1 MPNGRIYELSMS
13 IYQLKGVPLHP
24 HLTMNDMAT
33 TVAMR
38 KPHSK
43 MNYALQHPENEGGMN
58 ERVKRLHQQSID
70 TPTTLTIER
79 ALIETAFYKEN
90 YGKMPNC
97 ILRARN
103 FYEICKK
110 KTIYI
115 GEDELIVGERGPVP
129 KAVPT
134 FPELTCH
141 TVEDLHTLNDREL
154 QPYFISQEDID
165 TYEREVIPYWQG
177 CTQRER
183 IFSHVSKE
191 WEEAYHAGVFTEF
204 MEQRA
209 GGHTAMDGK
218 MYQRGLLDCKALIAK
233 TLSELDFINDPEAT
247 DKQQELQA
255 MDISC
260 DAAILFAERHAELA
274 EKMAVTES
282 DPQRKAELLKIA
294 EVCRWVPAHAPRDM
308 QEAIQMYWFVHLGTV
323 TELNGWDCMNPG
335 HIDQHL
341 YPFYQKGL
349 AEGTMTREKA
359 KELLSCFWIKFN
371 NQPAPPKVGITA
383 LESGTYNDFTNINI
397 GGIDKYGHNAVNELS
412 YIILEIQEE
421 LHELQP
427 GLSIHVS
434 EVTPDEFVMAGAK
447 VIRQGHGY
455 PSVFNPD
462 VYTKELMRQGKTQE
476 DANEGGC
483 SGCIEV
489 GAFGKE
495 AYILT
500 GYLNTPK
507 ILEITLNNGIDPMTG
522 KKLGLETGDPRTF
535 TSYEELYEAYH
546 KQMIYFVNL
555 KLAVNNYIERM
566 FSLYAPATFLSLF
579 IDDCITRGRVYY
591 SGGARYNT
599 TYIQCTGLGTITDCL
614 STLKK
619 HVFEDKK
626 FTMDELLEAVANNWG
641 RGDNC
646 QLSTVNCQLEKTRQ
660 FILNRTPFFGND
672 DDYADSIAVKVYNDL
687 VAAIEGHP
695 NTRGGKTQLNMLSTT
710 CHNYFGSVCG
720 ASVNGRMAHFAISD
734 GTSPAHG
741 ADTNGPTAVIKS
753 LGKLD
758 QTQSGGT
765 LLNVRFVP
773 SLLKRDED
781 LMKLVSLIRTYFR
794 MGGHHIQFNIVD
806 TQTLLDAQQQP
817 DDYKDL
823 LVRVAGY
830 SDYFND
836 MTEQL
841 QNEIIARTEND
852 CL

>member
-1 MPNGRIYELSMS
+1 
-13 IYQLKGVPLHP
+13 
-24 HLTMNDMAT
+24 MAT

-38 KPHSK
+38 APHSK

-58 ERVKRLHQQSID
+58 DRVKRLHQQSID

-115 GEDELIVGERGPVP
+115 GKDELIVGERGPVP

-165 TYEREVIPYWQG
+165 TYEREVIPYWEG
-177 CTQRER
+177 RTQRER

-218 MYQRGLLDCKALIAK
+218 MYHRGLLDCKALIAK
-233 TLSELDFINDPEAT
+233 TLAELDFINDPEAT

-260 DAAILFAERHAELA
+260 DAAILLAERHAELA
-274 EKMAVTES
+274 EKMAAEEA

-294 EVCRWVPAHAPRDM
+294 DVCRWVPAHAPRDM

-349 AEGTMTREKA
+349 ADGTMTREKA

-371 NQPAPPKVGITA
+371 NQPAPPKVGVTA

-397 GGIDKYGHNAVNELS
+397 GGIDKYGNNAVNELS
-412 YIILEIQEE
+412 YVILEIQEE

-434 EVTPDEFVMAGAK
+434 KVTPDEFVVAGAK

-462 VYTKELMRQGKTQE
+462 TYTKELVRQGKTQE

-507 ILEITLNNGIDPMTG
+507 ILEITLNNGIDPITG

-535 TSYEELYEAYH
+535 TSYEQLYEAYH

-579 IDDCITRGRVYY
+579 IDDCITRGRDYY

-626 FTMDELLEAVANNWG
+626 FTMDELLKAVGCNWG
-641 RGDNC
+641 REDNC
-646 QLSTVNCQLEKTRQ
+646 QLSTVNCQLEKMRQ
-660 FILNRTPFFGND
+660 FIMNRTPFFGND

-687 VAAIEGHP
+687 VTAIEGHP

-720 ASVNGRMAHFAISD
+720 ASVNGRLAHFAISD

-758 QTQSGGT
+758 QTLSGGT

-773 SLLKRDED
+773 SILKREED
-781 LMKLVSLIRTYFR
+781 LRKLVSLIRAYFN

-841 QNEIIARTEND
+841 QNEIIARTENEEF
-852 CL
+852 

>member
-1 MPNGRIYELSMS
+1 
-13 IYQLKGVPLHP
+13 
-24 HLTMNDMAT
+24 MAT

-38 KPHSK
+38 APHSK

-58 ERVKRLHQQSID
+58 DRVKRLHQQSID

-115 GEDELIVGERGPVP
+115 GKDELIVGERGPVP

-154 QPYFISQEDID
+154 QPYYISQEDID
-165 TYEREVIPYWQG
+165 TYEREVIPYWEG
-177 CTQRER
+177 RTQRER

-218 MYQRGLLDCKALIAK
+218 MYHRGLLDTKALIAK
-233 TLSELDFINDPEAT
+233 TLAELDFINDPEAT

-274 EKMAVTES
+274 EEMAAKES

-294 EVCRWVPAHAPRDM
+294 DVCRWVPAHAPRDM

-341 YPFYQKGL
+341 YPFYKQGL
-349 AEGTMTREKA
+349 EDGTMTRDKA
-359 KELLSCFWIKFN
+359 KELISCFWIKFN
-371 NQPAPPKVGITA
+371 NQPAPPKVGVTA

-397 GGIDKYGHNAVNELS
+397 GGIDRYGNNAVNDLS
-412 YIILEIQEE
+412 YIILEVQEE

-434 EVTPDEFVMAGAK
+434 KVTPDEFVLAGAK

-462 VYTKELMRQGKTQE
+462 TYTKELVRQGKTQE

-535 TSYEELYEAYH
+535 KTYEELYDAYH
-546 KQMIYFVNL
+546 KQMVYFVNM

-579 IDDCITRGRVYY
+579 IDDCITRGRDYY

-614 STLKK
+614 ATMKK

-626 FTMDELLEAVANNWG
+626 FTMDELLDAVSHNFEG
-641 RGDNC
+641 
-646 QLSTVNCQLEKTRQ
+646 QEKMRQ
-660 FILNRTPFFGND
+660 FIMNRTPFFGND
-672 DDYADSIAVKVYNDL
+672 DEYADTIAVKVYDDL
-687 VAAIEGHP
+687 VEAIEGHP
-695 NTRGGKTQLNMLSTT
+695 NTRGGTTQLNMLSTT

-720 ASVNGRMAHFAISD
+720 ASVNGRMARFAISD

-758 QTQSGGT
+758 QTKSGGT

-773 SLLKRDED
+773 SLLKREED
-781 LMKLVSLIRTYFR
+781 LQKLVSLIRAYFS

-806 TQTLLDAQQQP
+806 TQTLLDAQKQP

-852 CL
+852 QL

>member
-1 MPNGRIYELSMS
+1 METN
-13 IYQLKGVPLHP
+13 K
-24 HLTMNDMAT
+24 
-33 TVAMR
+33 AMR
-38 KPHSK
+38 APHSK
-43 MNYALQHPENEGGMN
+43 MNYSLKYPENEGGMN
-58 ERVKRLHQQSID
+58 ERIKRLHQQSVD
-70 TPTTLTIER
+70 TETTLTIER
-79 ALIETAFYKEN
+79 ALIETAFYKEY

-115 GEDELIVGERGPVP
+115 GQDELIVGERGPVP

-141 TVEDLHTLNDREL
+141 TVDDLHTLDTREL
-154 QPYFISQEDID
+154 QPYHISQEDID
-165 TYEREVIPYWQG
+165 TYEREVIPYWKG
-177 CTQRER
+177 RTQRER
-183 IFSHVSKE
+183 IFSHVSRE

-209 GGHTAMDGK
+209 GGHTSMDGK
-218 MYQRGLLDCKALIAK
+218 MYRRGLLDTKALIAEAISK
-233 TLSELDFINDPEAT
+233 LDFINDPEAT

-260 DAAILFAERHAELA
+260 DAAILFAERHADEADRQADMLEKGLNPDGSPYTGNDAQKEERISEL
-274 EKMAVTES
+274 
-282 DPQRKAELLKIA
+282 RKIA
-294 EVCRWVPAHAPRDM
+294 EVCRWVPAHAPRDL

-341 YPFYQKGL
+341 FPFYQKGL
-349 AEGTMTREKA
+349 EDGTLTRDKA
-359 KELLSCFWIKFN
+359 KELISCFWIKFN
-371 NQPAPPKVGITA
+371 NQPAPPKVGVTA

-397 GGIDKYGHNAVNELS
+397 GGIDKHGNNAVNELS
-412 YIILEIQEE
+412 YIILEVQEE

-427 GLSIHVS
+427 GLSIHVAK
-434 EVTPDEFVMAGAK
+434 VNPDEFVMAGAR

-455 PSVFNPD
+455 PSCFNPD
-462 VYTKELMRQGKTQE
+462 VYTKELMRQGKTEE

-507 ILEITLNNGIDPMTG
+507 ILEITLNNGIDPVTG
-522 KKLGLETGDPRTF
+522 KKLGLETGDPRSFKT
-535 TSYEELYEAYH
+535 YDELYDAYH
-546 KQMIYFVNL
+546 KQMLYFVNM

-579 IDDCITRGRVYY
+579 IDDCISKGKDYY

-619 HVFEDKK
+619 HVFEDRE
-626 FTMDELLEAVANNWG
+626 FTMDEILSAVANNFEG
-641 RGDNC
+641 K
-646 QLSTVNCQLEKTRQ
+646 EKMRQ
-660 FILNRTPFFGND
+660 FIMNRTPFFGND
-672 DDYADSIAVKVYNDL
+672 DDYADSIAVKVYDDL
-687 VAAIEGHP
+687 VDAIEGHP

-720 ASVNGRMAHFAISD
+720 ASVNGRMAKFAISD

-741 ADTNGPTAVIKS
+741 ADTNGPTSVIKS

-758 QTQSGGT
+758 QTKSGGT

-773 SLLKRDED
+773 SLLKREED
-781 LMKLVSLIRTYFR
+781 LKKLVSLIRTYFN

-806 TQTLLDAQQQP
+806 TQTLLDAQKMP
-817 DDYKDL
+817 EDYKDL

-841 QNEIIARTEND
+841 QNEIIARTENEEF
-852 CL
+852 

>member
-1 MPNGRIYELSMS
+1 METN
-13 IYQLKGVPLHP
+13 K
-24 HLTMNDMAT
+24 
-33 TVAMR
+33 AMR
-38 KPHSK
+38 APHSK
-43 MNYALQHPENEGGMN
+43 MNYSLKYPENEGGMN
-58 ERVKRLHQQSID
+58 ERIKRLHQQSVD
-70 TPTTLTIER
+70 TETTLTIER
-79 ALIETAFYKEN
+79 ALIETAFYKEY

-115 GEDELIVGERGPVP
+115 GQDELIVGERGPVP

-141 TVEDLHTLNDREL
+141 TVDDLHTLDTREL
-154 QPYFISQEDID
+154 QPYHISQEDID
-165 TYEREVIPYWQG
+165 TYEREVIPYWKG
-177 CTQRER
+177 RTQRER
-183 IFSHVSKE
+183 IFSHVSRE

-209 GGHTAMDGK
+209 GGHTSMDGK
-218 MYQRGLLDCKALIAK
+218 MYRRGLLDTKALIAEAISK
-233 TLSELDFINDPEAT
+233 LDFINDPEAT

-260 DAAILFAERHAELA
+260 DAAILFAERHADEADRQADMLEKGQNPDGSPYAGNDAQKEERISEL
-274 EKMAVTES
+274 
-282 DPQRKAELLKIA
+282 RKIA
-294 EVCRWVPAHAPRDM
+294 EVCRWVPAHAPRDL

-349 AEGTMTREKA
+349 KDGTLTRDKA
-359 KELLSCFWIKFN
+359 KELISCFWIKFN
-371 NQPAPPKVGITA
+371 NQPAPPKVGVTA

-397 GGIDKYGHNAVNELS
+397 GGIDKHGNNAVNELS
-412 YIILEIQEE
+412 YIILEVQEE

-427 GLSIHVS
+427 GLSIHVAK
-434 EVTPDEFVMAGAK
+434 VNPDEFVMAGAR

-455 PSVFNPD
+455 PSCFNPD
-462 VYTKELMRQGKTQE
+462 AYTKELMRQGKTEE

-507 ILEITLNNGIDPMTG
+507 ILEITLNNGIDPVTG
-522 KKLGLETGDPRTF
+522 KKLGLETGDPRSFKT
-535 TSYEELYEAYH
+535 YDELYDAYH
-546 KQMIYFVNL
+546 KQMLYFVNM

-579 IDDCITRGRVYY
+579 IDDCISKGKDYY

-619 HVFEDKK
+619 HVFEDRK
-626 FTMDELLEAVANNWG
+626 FTMNEILSAVANNFEG
-641 RGDNC
+641 K
-646 QLSTVNCQLEKTRQ
+646 EKMRQ
-660 FILNRTPFFGND
+660 FIMNRTPFFGND
-672 DDYADSIAVKVYNDL
+672 DDYADSIAVKVYDDL
-687 VAAIEGHP
+687 VDAIEGHP

-720 ASVNGRMAHFAISD
+720 ASVNGRMAKFAISD

-741 ADTNGPTAVIKS
+741 ADTNGPTSVIKS

-758 QTQSGGT
+758 QTKSGGT

-773 SLLKRDED
+773 SLLKREED
-781 LMKLVSLIRTYFR
+781 LKKLVSLIRTYFN

-806 TQTLLDAQQQP
+806 TQTLLDAQKTP
-817 DDYKDL
+817 EDYKDL

-841 QNEIIARTEND
+841 QNEIIARTENEEF
-852 CL
+852 

>member
-1 MPNGRIYELSMS
+1 METN
-13 IYQLKGVPLHP
+13 K
-24 HLTMNDMAT
+24 
-33 TVAMR
+33 AMR
-38 KPHSK
+38 APHSK
-43 MNYALQHPENEGGMN
+43 MNYSLKYPENEGGMN
-58 ERVKRLHQQSID
+58 ERIKRLHQQSVD
-70 TPTTLTIER
+70 TETTLTIER
-79 ALIETAFYKEN
+79 ALIETAFYKEH

-115 GEDELIVGERGPVP
+115 GQDELIVGERGPVP

-141 TVEDLHTLNDREL
+141 TVDDLHTLDTREL
-154 QPYFISQEDID
+154 QPYHISQEDID
-165 TYEREVIPYWQG
+165 TYEREVIPYWKG
-177 CTQRER
+177 RTQRER
-183 IFSHVSKE
+183 IFSHVSRE

-209 GGHTAMDGK
+209 GGHTSMDGK
-218 MYQRGLLDCKALIAK
+218 MYRRGLLDTKALIAEAISK
-233 TLSELDFINDPEAT
+233 LDFINDPEAT

-260 DAAILFAERHAELA
+260 DAAILFAERHADEADRQADMLEKGLNPDGSPYTGNDAQKEERISEL
-274 EKMAVTES
+274 
-282 DPQRKAELLKIA
+282 RKIA
-294 EVCRWVPAHAPRDM
+294 EVCRWVPAHAPRDL

-349 AEGTMTREKA
+349 EDGTLTRDKA
-359 KELLSCFWIKFN
+359 KELISCFWIKFN
-371 NQPAPPKVGITA
+371 NQPAPPKVGVTA

-397 GGIDKYGHNAVNELS
+397 GGIDKHGNNAVNELS
-412 YIILEIQEE
+412 YIILEVQEE

-427 GLSIHVS
+427 GLSIHVAK
-434 EVTPDEFVMAGAK
+434 VNPDEFVMAGAR

-455 PSVFNPD
+455 PSCFNPD
-462 VYTKELMRQGKTQE
+462 VYTKELMRQGKTEE

-507 ILEITLNNGIDPMTG
+507 ILEITLNNGIDPVTG
-522 KKLGLETGDPRTF
+522 KKLGLETGDPRSFKT
-535 TSYEELYEAYH
+535 YDELYDAYH
-546 KQMIYFVNL
+546 KQMLYFVNM

-579 IDDCITRGRVYY
+579 IDDCISKGKDYY

-619 HVFEDKK
+619 HVFEDRK
-626 FTMDELLEAVANNWG
+626 FTMDEILSAVANNFE
-641 RGDNC
+641 
-646 QLSTVNCQLEKTRQ
+646 SKEKMRQ
-660 FILNRTPFFGND
+660 FIMNRTPFFGND
-672 DDYADSIAVKVYNDL
+672 DDYADSIAVKVYDDL
-687 VAAIEGHP
+687 VDAIKGHP

-720 ASVNGRMAHFAISD
+720 ASVNGRMAKFAISD

-741 ADTNGPTAVIKS
+741 ADTNGPTSVIKS

-758 QTQSGGT
+758 QTKSGGT

-773 SLLKRDED
+773 SLLKREED
-781 LMKLVSLIRTYFR
+781 LKKLVSLIRTYFN

-806 TQTLLDAQQQP
+806 TQTLLDAQKMP
-817 DDYKDL
+817 EDYKDL

-841 QNEIIARTEND
+841 QNEIIARTENEEF
-852 CL
+852 

>member
-1 MPNGRIYELSMS
+1 
-13 IYQLKGVPLHP
+13 
-24 HLTMNDMAT
+24 
-33 TVAMR
+33 
-38 KPHSK
+38 
-43 MNYALQHPENEGGMN
+43 MN
-58 ERVKRLHQQSID
+58 ERVRRLRQESID

-115 GEDELIVGERGPVP
+115 GDGELIVGERGPKP

-141 TVEDLHTLNDREL
+141 SVEDLHTLNSREL
-154 QPYFISQEDID
+154 QPYYISEEDIC

-177 CTQRER
+177 RTQRER

-218 MYQRGLLDCKALIAK
+218 MYRSGLLDLKQRIAGRIA
-233 TLSELDFINDPEAT
+233 SLDYINDPLAT
-247 DKQQELQA
+247 DKEQELEA
-255 MDISC
+255 MSISC
-260 DAAILFAERHAELA
+260 AAAILFAERHADLA
-274 EKMAVTES
+274 EKMAAETKDET
-282 DPQRKAELLKIA
+282 RRAELLKIA
-294 EVCRWVPAHAPRDM
+294 DVCRWVPAHAPRDL

-341 YPFYQKGL
+341 WPFYEQGL
-349 AEGTMTREKA
+349 QDGTMTREKA
-359 KELLSCFWIKFN
+359 KELISCFWIKFN
-371 NQPAPPKVGITA
+371 NQPAPPKVGVTA

-397 GGIDKYGHNAVNELS
+397 GGIDREGRNAVNELS
-412 YIILEIQEE
+412 YVILEVQEE

-427 GLSIHVS
+427 GLSVHVAK
-434 EVTPDEFVMAGAK
+434 VTPDDFVLAAAK

-455 PSVFNPD
+455 PSLFNPD
-462 VYTKELMRQGKTQE
+462 AYTKELMRQGKSRE

-507 ILEITLNNGIDPMTG
+507 ILEITLNNGLDPVSG

-535 TSYEELYEAYH
+535 KTYDELYEAYH
-546 KQMIYFVNL
+546 KQMLYFVNM

-579 IDDCITRGRVYY
+579 IDDCIEKGQDYY

-614 STLKK
+614 STLKT
-619 HVFEDKK
+619 HVFGSGRY
-626 FTMDELLEAVANNWG
+626 TMDELLQAVAKNWEG
-641 RGDNC
+641 E
-646 QLSTVNCQLEKTRQ
+646 EKMRQ
-660 FILNRTPFFGND
+660 YIINHTPFFGND
-672 DDYADSIAVKVYNDL
+672 NDEADAIAVKVYDDL
-687 VAAIEGHP
+687 VDAIEGHP

-720 ASVNGRMAHFAISD
+720 ASVNGRMARFAISD

-741 ADTNGPTAVIKS
+741 ADTQGPTSVVKS

-758 QTQSGGT
+758 QTKSGGT

-773 SLLKRDED
+773 DMMKGEED
-781 LMKLVSLIRTYFR
+781 LKKLGSLIRTYFTL
-794 MGGHHIQFNIVD
+794 GGHHIQFNVVD
-806 TQTLLDAQQQP
+806 TATPHDAQQHP
-817 DDYKDL
+817 ERYRDL

-836 MTEQL
+836 MTPQL
-841 QNEIIARTEND
+841 QNEIIARTENEAF
-852 CL
+852 

>member
-1 MPNGRIYELSMS
+1 
-13 IYQLKGVPLHP
+13 
-24 HLTMNDMAT
+24 MAT

-38 KPHSK
+38 APHSK

-58 ERVKRLHQQSID
+58 DRVKRLHQQSID

-115 GEDELIVGERGPVP
+115 GKDELIVGERGPVP

-154 QPYFISQEDID
+154 QPYYISQEDID
-165 TYEREVIPYWQG
+165 TYEREVIPYWEG
-177 CTQRER
+177 RTQRER
-183 IFSHVSKE
+183 IFSHVSQE

-218 MYQRGLLDCKALIAK
+218 MYHRGLLDTKALIAK
-233 TLSELDFINDPEAT
+233 TLAELDFINDPEAT

-274 EKMAVTES
+274 EEMAAKES

-294 EVCRWVPAHAPRDM
+294 DVCRWVPAHAPRDM

-341 YPFYQKGL
+341 YPFYKQGL
-349 AEGTMTREKA
+349 EDGTMTRNKA
-359 KELLSCFWIKFN
+359 KELISCFWIKFN
-371 NQPAPPKVGITA
+371 NQPAPPKVGVTA

-397 GGIDKYGHNAVNELS
+397 GGIDRYGNNAVNDLS
-412 YIILEIQEE
+412 YIILEVQEE

-434 EVTPDEFVMAGAK
+434 KVTPDDFVLAGAK

-462 VYTKELMRQGKTQE
+462 TYTKELVRQGKTQE

-535 TSYEELYEAYH
+535 KTYEELYDAYH
-546 KQMIYFVNL
+546 KQMVYFVNM

-579 IDDCITRGRVYY
+579 IDDCITRGRDYY

-614 STLKK
+614 ATMKK

-626 FTMDELLEAVANNWG
+626 FTMDELLDAVSHNFEG
-641 RGDNC
+641 
-646 QLSTVNCQLEKTRQ
+646 QEKMRQ
-660 FILNRTPFFGND
+660 FIMNRTPFFGND
-672 DDYADSIAVKVYNDL
+672 DEYADTIAVKVYDDL
-687 VAAIEGHP
+687 VEAIEGHP
-695 NTRGGKTQLNMLSTT
+695 NTRGGTTQLNMLSTT

-720 ASVNGRMAHFAISD
+720 ASVNGRMARFAISD

-758 QTQSGGT
+758 QTKSGGT

-773 SLLKRDED
+773 SLLKREED
-781 LMKLVSLIRTYFR
+781 LQKLVSLIRAYFS

-806 TQTLLDAQQQP
+806 TQTLLDAQKQP

-841 QNEIIARTEND
+841 QNEIIARTENEE
-852 CL
+852 LA

>member
-1 MPNGRIYELSMS
+1 MTI
-13 IYQLKGVPLHP
+13 
-24 HLTMNDMAT
+24 
-33 TVAMR
+33 AMR
-38 KPHSK
+38 QPHSK

-58 ERVKRLHQQSID
+58 DRVKRLHQQSID

-97 ILRARN
+97 ILRAKN

-115 GEDELIVGERGPVP
+115 GADELIVGERGPVP

-141 TVEDLHTLNDREL
+141 SVEDLHTLDTREL
-154 QPYFISQEDID
+154 QPYHISQEDID
-165 TYEREVIPYWQG
+165 TYAREVIPYWEG
-177 CTQRER
+177 RTQRER

-218 MYQRGLLDCKALIAK
+218 MYRRGLLDVKALIAK
-233 TLSELDFINDPEAT
+233 TLAELDFINDPEAT

-274 EKMAVTES
+274 EKMADAES
-282 DPQRKAELLKIA
+282 NPQRRAELLKIA
-294 EVCRWVPAHAPRDM
+294 DVCRWVPAHAPRDM

-341 YPFYQKGL
+341 YPFYKKGL
-349 AEGTMTREKA
+349 ADGTMTREKA
-359 KELLSCFWIKFN
+359 KELISCFWIKFN

-397 GGIDKYGHNAVNELS
+397 GGIDREGKNAVNELS

-434 EVTPDEFVMAGAK
+434 KVTPDEFVMAGAK

-462 VYTKELMRQGKTQE
+462 TYTKELVRQGKTQE

-507 ILEITLNNGIDPMTG
+507 ILEIMLNNGIDPMTG
-522 KKLGLETGDPRTF
+522 KRLGLETGDPRTF
-535 TSYEELYEAYH
+535 TSYEQLYEAYH
-546 KQMIYFVNL
+546 KQMLYFVNM

-579 IDDCITRGRVYY
+579 IDDCITRGRDYY

-614 STLKK
+614 ATLKK

-626 FTMDELLEAVANNWG
+626 FTMDELLKAVASNWG
-641 RGDNC
+641 RDENC
-646 QLSTVNCQLEKTRQ
+646 QLSTVNSQLEKMRQ
-660 FILNRTPFFGND
+660 FIMNRTPFFGND
-672 DDYADSIAVKVYNDL
+672 DDYADSIAVKVYDDL
-687 VAAIEGHP
+687 VKAIEGHP

-720 ASVNGRMAHFAISD
+720 ASVNGRLAHFAISD

-758 QTQSGGT
+758 QTKSGGT

-781 LMKLVSLIRTYFR
+781 LKKLVSLIRAYFS

-852 CL
+852 EF

>member
-1 MPNGRIYELSMS
+1 MAEEL
-13 IYQLKGVPLHP
+13 K
-24 HLTMNDMAT
+24 
-33 TVAMR
+33 VAYR
-38 KPHSK
+38 APHSK
-43 MNYALQHPENEGGMN
+43 MNYSLKYPENEGGMN
-58 ERVKRLHQQSID
+58 DRVKRLHQQSID

-79 ALIETAFYKEN
+79 ALIETAFYKEW

-115 GEDELIVGERGPVP
+115 GDDELIVGERGPVP

-141 TVEDLHTLNDREL
+141 TVEDLHTLNDRAL
-154 QPYFISQEDID
+154 QPYLISQQDID

-177 CTQRER
+177 RTQRER

-218 MYQRGLLDCKALIAK
+218 MYHRGLLDVKEQIK
-233 TLSELDFINDPEAT
+233 QTLAALDFINDPEAT

-274 EKMAVTES
+274 EQKAAVEK
-282 DPQRKAELLKIA
+282 DPQRAAELRKIA
-294 EVCRWVPAHAPRDM
+294 NVCRWVPAHAPRDM

-341 YPFYQKGL
+341 YPFYEKGL
-349 AEGTMTREKA
+349 SDGTLTREKA
-359 KELLSCFWIKFN
+359 KELISCFWIKFN

-397 GGIDKYGHNAVNELS
+397 GGIDREGNNAVNEIS
-412 YIILEIQEE
+412 YIILEVQEE

-434 EVTPDEFVMAGAK
+434 KVTPDEFVMAGAR

-455 PSVFNPD
+455 PSCFNPD
-462 VYTKELMRQGKTQE
+462 TYTKELVRQGKTQE

-507 ILEITLNNGIDPMTG
+507 ILEITLNNGIDPVTG
-522 KKLGLETGDPRTF
+522 KKLGLETGDPRNFKT
-535 TSYEELYEAYH
+535 YEELYDAYH
-546 KQMIYFVNL
+546 KQMIYFVNM

-579 IDDCITRGRVYY
+579 IDDCVARGRDYY

-619 HVFEDKK
+619 HVFEEKRY
-626 FTMDELLEAVANNWG
+626 TMNELLTAVGCNWG
-641 RGDNC
+641 EDLPDDDSRFLADRAFYTKMRYYIKNH
-646 QLSTVNCQLEKTRQ
+646 
-660 FILNRTPFFGND
+660 TPFFGND
-672 DDYADSIAVKVYNDL
+672 DDYADSIAVKVYDDL
-687 VAAIEGHP
+687 VDAIEGHP
-695 NTRGGKTQLNMLSTT
+695 NTRGGTTQLNMLSTT

-720 ASVNGRMAHFAISD
+720 ASVNGRMAKFAISD

-741 ADTNGPTAVIKS
+741 ADTNGPTSVVKS

-758 QTQSGGT
+758 QTKSGGT

-773 SLLKRDED
+773 TLLKRDDD
-781 LMKLVSLIRTYFR
+781 LRKLVSLIRTYFS

-806 TQTLLDAQQQP
+806 TQTLLDAQRVP
-817 DDYKDL
+817 EDYNDL

-841 QNEIIARTEND
+841 QNEIIARTENEE
-852 CL
+852 L

>member
-1 MPNGRIYELSMS
+1 
-13 IYQLKGVPLHP
+13 
-24 HLTMNDMAT
+24 
-33 TVAMR
+33 MR

-58 ERVKRLHQQSID
+58 DRVKRLHQQSID
-70 TPTTLTIER
+70 TPTMLTIER

-97 ILRARN
+97 ILRAKN

-115 GEDELIVGERGPVP
+115 GKDELIVGERGPVP

-154 QPYFISQEDID
+154 QPYYISQEDID
-165 TYEREVIPYWQG
+165 TYEREVIPYWEG
-177 CTQRER
+177 RTQRER

-218 MYQRGLLDCKALIAK
+218 MYHRGLLDTKALIAK

-274 EKMAVTES
+274 EKMADELEKTLSPTLPHNGEGNRPDGS
-282 DPQRKAELLKIA
+282 PHYGGDARRAERVSELRKIA
-294 EVCRWVPAHAPRDM
+294 DVCRWVPAHAPRDM

-349 AEGTMTREKA
+349 ADGTMTREKA
-359 KELLSCFWIKFN
+359 KELISCFWIKFN

-397 GGIDKYGHNAVNELS
+397 GGIDREGNNAVNELS

-434 EVTPDEFVMAGAK
+434 KVTPDEFVMAGAK

-462 VYTKELMRQGKTQE
+462 TYTKELVRQGKTQE

-535 TSYEELYEAYH
+535 KTYEELYEAYH

-579 IDDCITRGRVYY
+579 IDDCITRGRDYY

-626 FTMDELLEAVANNWG
+626 FTMDELLKAVSENFEGN
-641 RGDNC
+641 
-646 QLSTVNCQLEKTRQ
+646 EKMRQ

-672 DDYADSIAVKVYNDL
+672 DEYADTIAVKVYDDL
-687 VAAIEGHP
+687 VDAIEGHP

-720 ASVNGRMAHFAISD
+720 TSVNGRLAHFAISD

-758 QTQSGGT
+758 QTKSGGT

-781 LMKLVSLIRTYFR
+781 LRKLVSLIRAYFS

-806 TQTLLDAQQQP
+806 TQTLLDAQKQP
-817 DDYKDL
+817 EDYKDL

-841 QNEIIARTEND
+841 QNEIIARTENET
-852 CL
+852 L

>member
-1 MPNGRIYELSMS
+1 
-13 IYQLKGVPLHP
+13 
-24 HLTMNDMAT
+24 
-33 TVAMR
+33 MR

-58 ERVKRLHQQSID
+58 DRVKRLHQQSID

-97 ILRARN
+97 ILRAKN

-115 GEDELIVGERGPVP
+115 GKDELIVGERGPMP
-129 KAVPT
+129 KEVPT

-154 QPYFISQEDID
+154 QPYYISQQDID

-177 CTQRER
+177 RTQRER

-218 MYQRGLLDCKALIAK
+218 MYRRGLLDVKALIAK
-233 TLSELDFINDPEAT
+233 TLAELDFINDPEAT

-274 EKMAVTES
+274 EKMAAEES
-282 DPQRKAELLKIA
+282 DPQRKEELLKIA
-294 EVCRWVPAHAPRDM
+294 DVCRWVPAHAPRDM
-308 QEAIQMYWFVHLGTV
+308 QEAIQMYWFVHMGTV

-341 YPFYQKGL
+341 YPFYKKGVE
-349 AEGTMTREKA
+349 EGTMTREKA
-359 KELLSCFWIKFN
+359 KELISCFWIKFN
-371 NQPAPPKVGITA
+371 NQPAPPKVGVTA

-397 GGIDKYGHNAVNELS
+397 GGIDREGKNAVNELS
-412 YIILEIQEE
+412 YIILEVQEE

-427 GLSIHVS
+427 GLSMHVS
-434 EVTPDEFVMAGAK
+434 KVTPDEFVMAGAK

-462 VYTKELMRQGKTQE
+462 TYTKELVRQGKTQE

-507 ILEITLNNGIDPMTG
+507 TLEITLNNGIDPMTG
-522 KKLGLETGDPRTF
+522 KRLGLETGDPRTF
-535 TSYEELYEAYH
+535 TSYEQLYEAYH
-546 KQMIYFVNL
+546 QQMLYFVNM

-579 IDDCITRGRVYY
+579 IDDCITRGRDYY

-626 FTMDELLEAVANNWG
+626 FTMDELLNAVAHNFDGN
-641 RGDNC
+641 
-646 QLSTVNCQLEKTRQ
+646 EKMRQ
-660 FILNRTPFFGND
+660 FIMNRTPFFGND
-672 DDYADSIAVKVYNDL
+672 DDYADQIAVKVYDDL
-687 VAAIEGHP
+687 VEAIEGHP

-720 ASVNGRMAHFAISD
+720 ASVNGRLAHFAISD

-758 QTQSGGT
+758 QTKSGGT

-773 SLLKRDED
+773 TLLKRDED
-781 LMKLVSLIRTYFR
+781 LKKLVSLIRAYFA

-841 QNEIIARTEND
+841 QNEIIARTENEEF
-852 CL
+852 

>member
-1 MPNGRIYELSMS
+1 
-13 IYQLKGVPLHP
+13 
-24 HLTMNDMAT
+24 
-33 TVAMR
+33 MR
-38 KPHSK
+38 APHSK
-43 MNYALQHPENEGGMN
+43 MNYALQYPDNEGGMN
-58 ERVKRLHQQSID
+58 ERIKRLRQQSVE
-70 TPTTLTIER
+70 TEPTLTIER

-103 FYEICKK
+103 FYEICKQ

-115 GEDELIVGERGPVP
+115 GEDELIVGERGPKP

-141 TVEDLHTLNDREL
+141 TVEDLHTLNTREL
-154 QPYFISQEDID
+154 QPYRISQEDID
-165 TYEREVIPYWQG
+165 TYEREVIPYWEG
-177 CTQRER
+177 RTQRER
-183 IFSHVSKE
+183 IFSHVSKD

-209 GGHTAMDGK
+209 GGHTSMDGK

-233 TLSELDFINDPEAT
+233 TIAELDFINDPEAT

-260 DAAILFAERHAELA
+260 DAAILFAERHADLA
-274 EKMAVTES
+274 EKMAAET
-282 DPQRKAELLKIA
+282 DNPQRKAELLKIA
-294 EVCRWVPAHAPRDM
+294 DVCRWVPAHAPRDM

-349 AEGTMTREKA
+349 EEGTMTREKA
-359 KELLSCFWIKFN
+359 KELISCFWIKFN

-397 GGIDKYGHNAVNELS
+397 GGIDKYGNDAVNELS
-412 YIILEIQEE
+412 YVILEVQEE

-434 EVTPDEFVMAGAK
+434 KVTPDEFVMAGAR

-455 PSVFNPD
+455 PSCFNPD
-462 VYTKELMRQGKTQE
+462 TYTQELVRQGKTQE

-507 ILEITLNNGIDPMTG
+507 IFEITLNNGIDPVTG
-522 KKLGLETGDPRTF
+522 KKLGLETGDPRNFKT
-535 TSYEELYEAYH
+535 YEELYEAYH
-546 KQMIYFVNL
+546 KQMLHFVNM

-579 IDDCITRGRVYY
+579 IDDCITRGRDYY

-626 FTMDELLEAVANNWG
+626 FTMDEILDAVATNFEGN
-641 RGDNC
+641 
-646 QLSTVNCQLEKTRQ
+646 EKMRQ
-660 FILNRTPFFGND
+660 FIINRTPFFGND
-672 DDYADSIAVKVYNDL
+672 DDYADNIAVKVYDDL
-687 VAAIEGHP
+687 VNAIEGHP

-720 ASVNGRMAHFAISD
+720 ASVNGRLAKFAISD

-741 ADTNGPTAVIKS
+741 ADTNGPTSVIKS

-758 QTQSGGT
+758 QTKSGGT

-781 LMKLVSLIRTYFR
+781 LKKLVSLIRAYFN

-806 TQTLLDAQQQP
+806 TQTLLDAQKQP
-817 DDYKDL
+817 ENYKDL

-841 QNEIIARTEND
+841 QNEIIARTENEEF
-852 CL
+852 

>member
-1 MPNGRIYELSMS
+1 MGKTI
-13 IYQLKGVPLHP
+13 
-24 HLTMNDMAT
+24 
-33 TVAMR
+33 AMR
-38 KPHSK
+38 APHSK
-43 MNYALQHPENEGGMN
+43 MNYALQYPENEGGMN
-58 ERVKRLHQQSID
+58 ERIKRLRQQSVE
-70 TPTTLTIER
+70 TEPTLTIER

-97 ILRARN
+97 ILRAKN

-115 GEDELIVGERGPVP
+115 GEDELIVGERGPKP

-141 TVEDLHTLNDREL
+141 TVEDLHTLNTREL
-154 QPYFISQEDID
+154 QPYRISQEDID
-165 TYEREVIPYWQG
+165 TYEREVIPYWEG
-177 CTQRER
+177 RTQRER
-183 IFSHVSKE
+183 IFSHVSKD

-209 GGHTAMDGK
+209 GGHTSMDGK

-233 TLSELDFINDPEAT
+233 TIAELDFINDPEAT

-260 DAAILFAERHAELA
+260 DAAIIFAERHADLA
-274 EKMAVTES
+274 EKMAAETT

-294 EVCRWVPAHAPRDM
+294 DVCRWVPAHAPRDM

-341 YPFYQKGL
+341 YPFYKKGL
-349 AEGTMTREKA
+349 EDGTMTREKA
-359 KELLSCFWIKFN
+359 KELISCFWIKFN

-397 GGIDKYGHNAVNELS
+397 GGIDKYGNDAVNELS
-412 YIILEIQEE
+412 YVILEVQEE

-434 EVTPDEFVMAGAK
+434 KVTPDDFVMAGAR

-455 PSVFNPD
+455 PSCFNPD
-462 VYTKELMRQGKTQE
+462 TYTKELVRQGKTQE

-507 ILEITLNNGIDPMTG
+507 IFEITLNNGIDPVTG

-535 TSYEELYEAYH
+535 KTYEELYEAYH
-546 KQMIYFVNL
+546 KQMVHFVNM

-579 IDDCITRGRVYY
+579 IDDCITRGQDYY

-626 FTMDELLEAVANNWG
+626 FTMDEILDAVSRNFEGN
-641 RGDNC
+641 
-646 QLSTVNCQLEKTRQ
+646 EKMRQ
-660 FILNRTPFFGND
+660 FIINRTPFFGND
-672 DDYADSIAVKVYNDL
+672 DDYADSIAVKVYDDL
-687 VAAIEGHP
+687 VNAIEGHP

-720 ASVNGRMAHFAISD
+720 ASVNGRLAKFAISD

-741 ADTNGPTAVIKS
+741 ADTNGPTSVIKS

-758 QTQSGGT
+758 QTKSGGT

-781 LMKLVSLIRTYFR
+781 LKKLVSLIRAYFN

-806 TQTLLDAQQQP
+806 TQTLLDAQKQP
-817 DDYKDL
+817 ENYKDL

-841 QNEIIARTEND
+841 QNEIIARTENEEF
-852 CL
+852 

>member
-1 MPNGRIYELSMS
+1 M
-13 IYQLKGVPLHP
+13 
-24 HLTMNDMAT
+24 TMT
-33 TVAMR
+33 IAMR
-38 KPHSK
+38 QPHSK

-58 ERVKRLHQQSID
+58 DRVKRLHQQSID

-90 YGKMPNC
+90 YGKMPNS
-97 ILRARN
+97 ILRAKN

-115 GEDELIVGERGPVP
+115 GADELIVGERGPVP

-141 TVEDLHTLNDREL
+141 SVEDLHTLDTREL
-154 QPYFISQEDID
+154 QPYHISQEDID
-165 TYEREVIPYWQG
+165 TYAREVIPYWEG
-177 CTQRER
+177 RTQRER

-218 MYQRGLLDCKALIAK
+218 MYRRGLLDVKALIAK
-233 TLSELDFINDPEAT
+233 TLAELDFINDPEAT

-274 EKMAVTES
+274 EKMADAES
-282 DPQRKAELLKIA
+282 NPQRRAELLKIA
-294 EVCRWVPAHAPRDM
+294 DVCRWVPAHAPRDM

-341 YPFYQKGL
+341 YPFYKKGL
-349 AEGTMTREKA
+349 ADGTMTREKA
-359 KELLSCFWIKFN
+359 KELISCFWIKFN

-397 GGIDKYGHNAVNELS
+397 GGIDREGKNAVNELS

-434 EVTPDEFVMAGAK
+434 KVTPDEFVIAGAK

-462 VYTKELMRQGKTQE
+462 TYTKELVRQGKTQE

-507 ILEITLNNGIDPMTG
+507 ILEITLNNGINPMTG
-522 KKLGLETGDPRTF
+522 KRLGLETGDPRTF
-535 TSYEELYEAYH
+535 TSYEQLYEAYH
-546 KQMIYFVNL
+546 KQMLYFVNM

-579 IDDCITRGRVYY
+579 IDDCITRGRDYY

-614 STLKK
+614 ATLKK

-626 FTMDELLEAVANNWG
+626 FTMDELLKAVASNWG
-641 RGDNC
+641 RDENC
-646 QLSTVNCQLEKTRQ
+646 QLSTVNSQLEKMRQ
-660 FILNRTPFFGND
+660 VIMNRTPFFGND
-672 DDYADSIAVKVYNDL
+672 DDYADSIAVKVYDDL
-687 VAAIEGHP
+687 VKAIEGHP

-720 ASVNGRMAHFAISD
+720 ASVNGRLAHFAISD

-758 QTQSGGT
+758 QTKSGGT

-781 LMKLVSLIRTYFR
+781 LKKLVSLIRAYFS

-852 CL
+852 EF

>member
-1 MPNGRIYELSMS
+1 MTI
-13 IYQLKGVPLHP
+13 
-24 HLTMNDMAT
+24 
-33 TVAMR
+33 AMR
-38 KPHSK
+38 QPHSK

-58 ERVKRLHQQSID
+58 DRVKRLHQQSID

-90 YGKMPNC
+90 YDKMPNC
-97 ILRARN
+97 ILRAKN

-115 GEDELIVGERGPVP
+115 GADELIVGERGPVP

-141 TVEDLHTLNDREL
+141 SVEDLHTLDTREL
-154 QPYFISQEDID
+154 QPYHISQEDID
-165 TYEREVIPYWQG
+165 TYAREVIPYWEG
-177 CTQRER
+177 RTQRER

-218 MYQRGLLDCKALIAK
+218 MYRRGLLDCKALIAK
-233 TLSELDFINDPEAT
+233 TLAELDFINDPEAT

-274 EKMAVTES
+274 EKMAAEES
-282 DPQRKAELLKIA
+282 DPQRKEELLKIA
-294 EVCRWVPAHAPRDM
+294 DVCRWVPAHAPRDM

-341 YPFYQKGL
+341 FPFYQKGL
-349 AEGTMTREKA
+349 ADGTMTREKA

-397 GGIDKYGHNAVNELS
+397 GGIDREGKNAVNELS

-434 EVTPDEFVMAGAK
+434 KVTPDEFVMAGAK

-462 VYTKELMRQGKTQE
+462 TYTKELVRQGKTQE

-522 KKLGLETGDPRTF
+522 KRLGLETGDPRTF
-535 TSYEELYEAYH
+535 TSYEQLYEAYH
-546 KQMIYFVNL
+546 KQMLYFVNM

-579 IDDCITRGRVYY
+579 IDDCITRGRDYY

-614 STLKK
+614 ATLKK

-626 FTMDELLEAVANNWG
+626 FTMDELLKAVASNWG
-641 RGDNC
+641 RDENC
-646 QLSTVNCQLEKTRQ
+646 QLSTVNSQPEKMRQ
-660 FILNRTPFFGND
+660 FIMNRTPFFGND
-672 DDYADSIAVKVYNDL
+672 DDYADSIAVKVYDDL
-687 VAAIEGHP
+687 VKAIEGHP

-720 ASVNGRMAHFAISD
+720 ASVNGRLAHFAISD

-758 QTQSGGT
+758 QTKSGGT

-781 LMKLVSLIRTYFR
+781 LKKLVSLIRAYFS

-852 CL
+852 EF

>member
-1 MPNGRIYELSMS
+1 METN
-13 IYQLKGVPLHP
+13 K
-24 HLTMNDMAT
+24 
-33 TVAMR
+33 AMR
-38 KPHSK
+38 APHSK
-43 MNYALQHPENEGGMN
+43 MNYSLKYPENEGGMN
-58 ERVKRLHQQSID
+58 ERIKRLHQQSVD
-70 TPTTLTIER
+70 TETTLTIER
-79 ALIETAFYKEN
+79 ALIETAFYKEY

-115 GEDELIVGERGPVP
+115 GQDELIVGERGPVP

-141 TVEDLHTLNDREL
+141 TVDDLHTLDTREL
-154 QPYFISQEDID
+154 QPYHISQEDID
-165 TYEREVIPYWQG
+165 TYEREVIPYWNG
-177 CTQRER
+177 RTQRER
-183 IFSHVSKE
+183 IFSHVSRE

-209 GGHTAMDGK
+209 GGHTSMDGK
-218 MYQRGLLDCKALIAK
+218 MYRRGLLDTKALIAEAISK
-233 TLSELDFINDPEAT
+233 LDFINDPEAT

-260 DAAILFAERHAELA
+260 DAAILFAERHADEADRQADMLEKGQNPDGSPYAGNDAQKEERLSEL
-274 EKMAVTES
+274 
-282 DPQRKAELLKIA
+282 RKIA
-294 EVCRWVPAHAPRDM
+294 EVCRWVPAHAPRDL

-349 AEGTMTREKA
+349 KDGTLTRDKA
-359 KELLSCFWIKFN
+359 KELISCFWIKFN
-371 NQPAPPKVGITA
+371 NQPAPPKVGVTA

-397 GGIDKYGHNAVNELS
+397 GGIDKHGNNAVNELS
-412 YIILEIQEE
+412 YIILEVQEE

-427 GLSIHVS
+427 GLSIHVAK
-434 EVTPDEFVMAGAK
+434 VNPDEFVMAGAR

-455 PSVFNPD
+455 PSCFNPD
-462 VYTKELMRQGKTQE
+462 VYTKELMRQGKTEE

-507 ILEITLNNGIDPMTG
+507 ILEITLNNGIDPVTG
-522 KKLGLETGDPRTF
+522 KKLGLETGDPRSFKT
-535 TSYEELYEAYH
+535 YDELYDAYH
-546 KQMIYFVNL
+546 KQMLYFVNM

-579 IDDCITRGRVYY
+579 IDDCISKGKDYY

-619 HVFEDKK
+619 HVFEDRK
-626 FTMDELLEAVANNWG
+626 FTMDEILSAVANNFEG
-641 RGDNC
+641 K
-646 QLSTVNCQLEKTRQ
+646 EKMRQ
-660 FILNRTPFFGND
+660 FIMNRTPFFGND
-672 DDYADSIAVKVYNDL
+672 DDYADSIAVKVYDDL
-687 VAAIEGHP
+687 VDAIEGHP

-720 ASVNGRMAHFAISD
+720 ASVNGRMAKFAISD

-741 ADTNGPTAVIKS
+741 ADTNGPTSVIKS

-758 QTQSGGT
+758 QTKSGGT

-773 SLLKRDED
+773 SLLKREED
-781 LMKLVSLIRTYFR
+781 LKKLVSLIRTYFN

-806 TQTLLDAQQQP
+806 TQTLLDAQKTP
-817 DDYKDL
+817 EDYKDL

-841 QNEIIARTEND
+841 QNEIIARTENEEF
-852 CL
+852 

>member
-1 MPNGRIYELSMS
+1 METN
-13 IYQLKGVPLHP
+13 K
-24 HLTMNDMAT
+24 
-33 TVAMR
+33 AMR
-38 KPHSK
+38 APHSK
-43 MNYALQHPENEGGMN
+43 MNYSLKYPENEGGMN
-58 ERVKRLHQQSID
+58 ERIKRLHQQSVD
-70 TPTTLTIER
+70 TETTLTIER
-79 ALIETAFYKEN
+79 ALIETAFYKEH

-115 GEDELIVGERGPVP
+115 GQDELIVGERGPVP

-141 TVEDLHTLNDREL
+141 TVDDLHTLDTREL
-154 QPYFISQEDID
+154 QPYHISQEDID
-165 TYEREVIPYWQG
+165 TYEREVIPYWKG
-177 CTQRER
+177 RTQRER
-183 IFSHVSKE
+183 IFSHVSRE

-209 GGHTAMDGK
+209 GGHTSMDGK
-218 MYQRGLLDCKALIAK
+218 MYRRGLLDTKALIAEAISK
-233 TLSELDFINDPEAT
+233 LDFINDPEAT

-260 DAAILFAERHAELA
+260 DAAILFAERHADEADRQADMLEKGLNPDGSPYTGNDAQKEERISEL
-274 EKMAVTES
+274 
-282 DPQRKAELLKIA
+282 RKIA
-294 EVCRWVPAHAPRDM
+294 EVCRWVPAHAPRDL

-341 YPFYQKGL
+341 FPFYQKGL
-349 AEGTMTREKA
+349 EDGTLTRDKA
-359 KELLSCFWIKFN
+359 KELISCFWIKFN
-371 NQPAPPKVGITA
+371 NQPAPPKVGVTA

-397 GGIDKYGHNAVNELS
+397 GGIDKHGNNAVNELS
-412 YIILEIQEE
+412 YIILEVQEE

-427 GLSIHVS
+427 GLSIHVAK
-434 EVTPDEFVMAGAK
+434 VNPDEFVMAGAR

-455 PSVFNPD
+455 PSCFNPD
-462 VYTKELMRQGKTQE
+462 VYTKELMRQGKTEE

-507 ILEITLNNGIDPMTG
+507 ILEITLNNGIDPVTG
-522 KKLGLETGDPRTF
+522 KKLGLETGDPRSFKT
-535 TSYEELYEAYH
+535 YDELYDAYH
-546 KQMIYFVNL
+546 KQMLYFVNM

-579 IDDCITRGRVYY
+579 IDDCISKGKDYY

-619 HVFEDKK
+619 HVFEDRK
-626 FTMDELLEAVANNWG
+626 FTMDEILSAVANNFEG
-641 RGDNC
+641 K
-646 QLSTVNCQLEKTRQ
+646 EKMRQ
-660 FILNRTPFFGND
+660 FIMNRTPFFGND
-672 DDYADSIAVKVYNDL
+672 DDYADSIAVKVYDDL
-687 VAAIEGHP
+687 VDAIEGHP

-720 ASVNGRMAHFAISD
+720 ASVNGRMAKFAISD

-741 ADTNGPTAVIKS
+741 ADTNGPTSVIKS

-758 QTQSGGT
+758 QTKSGGT

-773 SLLKRDED
+773 SLLKREED
-781 LMKLVSLIRTYFR
+781 LKKLVSLIRTYFN

-806 TQTLLDAQQQP
+806 TQTLLDAQKMP
-817 DDYKDL
+817 EDYKDL

-841 QNEIIARTEND
+841 QNEIIARTENEEF
-852 CL
+852 

>member
-1 MPNGRIYELSMS
+1 
-13 IYQLKGVPLHP
+13 
-24 HLTMNDMAT
+24 MNP
-33 TVAMR
+33 
-38 KPHSK
+38 K
-43 MNYALQHPENEGGMN
+43 NEGGMN
-58 ERVKRLHQQSID
+58 DRVKRLHRQSID

-97 ILRARN
+97 ILRAKN

-115 GEDELIVGERGPVP
+115 GKDELIVGERGPVP

-141 TVEDLHTLNDREL
+141 SVEDLHTLNTREL
-154 QPYFISQEDID
+154 QPYHISQEDID
-165 TYEREVIPYWQG
+165 TYAREVIPYWEG
-177 CTQRER
+177 RTQRER

-218 MYQRGLLDCKALIAK
+218 MYQRGLLDCKALIAQ
-233 TLSELDFINDPEAT
+233 TLNELDFINDPEAT

-260 DAAILFAERHAELA
+260 DAAILFAERHADLA
-274 EKMAVTES
+274 EKMAAEES
-282 DPQRKAELLKIA
+282 NPQRKAELVKIA
-294 EVCRWVPAHAPRDM
+294 NVCRWVPAHAPRDM

-341 YPFYQKGL
+341 FPFYQKGI
-349 AEGTMTREKA
+349 ADGTMTREKA
-359 KELLSCFWIKFN
+359 KELISCFWIKFN

-397 GGIDKYGHNAVNELS
+397 GGIDKNGNNAVNELS
-412 YIILEIQEE
+412 YIILEVQEE

-434 EVTPDEFVMAGAK
+434 RVTPDEFVMAGAK

-462 VYTKELMRQGKTQE
+462 VYTKELVRQGKTQE

-522 KKLGLETGDPRTF
+522 KKLGLKTGNPRTF
-535 TSYEELYEAYH
+535 TTYEQLYEAYH
-546 KQMIYFVNL
+546 QQMVYFVNM

-579 IDDCITRGRVYY
+579 IDDCITRGRDYY

-599 TYIQCTGLGTITDCL
+599 TYIQCTGLGTITDSL

-626 FTMDELLEAVANNWG
+626 FTMDELLKAVGCNWG
-641 RGDNC
+641 REDNC
-646 QLSTVNCQLEKTRQ
+646 QLSTVDCQLEKMRQ

-672 DDYADSIAVKVYNDL
+672 DEYADSIAVKVYDDL
-687 VAAIEGHP
+687 VEAIEGHP

-720 ASVNGRMAHFAISD
+720 ASVNGRLAHFAISD

-741 ADTNGPTAVIKS
+741 ADTHGPTAVIKS

-758 QTQSGGT
+758 QTKSGGT

-773 SLLKRDED
+773 ALLKRDED
-781 LMKLVSLIRTYFR
+781 LRKLVSLIRTYFN

-806 TQTLLDAQQQP
+806 TQTLLDAQKQP
-817 DDYKDL
+817 EEYKDL

-841 QNEIIARTEND
+841 QNEIIARTENAEF
-852 CL
+852 

>member
-1 MPNGRIYELSMS
+1 ME
-13 IYQLKGVPLHP
+13 
-24 HLTMNDMAT
+24 T

-38 KPHSK
+38 APHSK
-43 MNYALQHPENEGGMN
+43 MNYALKYPENEGGMN

-115 GEDELIVGERGPVP
+115 GKDELIVGERGPVP

-141 TVEDLHTLNDREL
+141 TVEDLHTLDIREL
-154 QPYFISQEDID
+154 QPYHISQEDID
-165 TYEREVIPYWQG
+165 TYAREVIPYWEG
-177 CTQRER
+177 RTQRER

-218 MYQRGLLDCKALIAK
+218 MYHRGLLDCKALIAK

-274 EKMAVTES
+274 EKMAAEETN
-282 DPQRKAELLKIA
+282 PQRKEELLKIA
-294 EVCRWVPAHAPRDM
+294 DVCRWVPAHAPRDM

-341 YPFYQKGL
+341 YPFYKKGL
-349 AEGTMTREKA
+349 EDGTMTREKA
-359 KELLSCFWIKFN
+359 KELISCFWIKFN

-397 GGIDKYGHNAVNELS
+397 GGIDREGKNAVNELS

-434 EVTPDEFVMAGAK
+434 KVTPDEFVMAGAK

-462 VYTKELMRQGKTQE
+462 TYTKELMRQGKTQE

-535 TSYEELYEAYH
+535 TSYEQLYDAYH
-546 KQMIYFVNL
+546 QQMLYFVNM

-579 IDDCITRGRVYY
+579 IDDCITRGRDYY

-626 FTMDELLEAVANNWG
+626 FTMDELLKAVSKNFEGN
-641 RGDNC
+641 
-646 QLSTVNCQLEKTRQ
+646 EKMRQ
-660 FILNRTPFFGND
+660 FIMNRTPFFGND
-672 DDYADSIAVKVYNDL
+672 DEYADTIAVKVYDDL
-687 VAAIEGHP
+687 VDAIEGHP

-720 ASVNGRMAHFAISD
+720 ASVNGRLAHFAISD

-758 QTQSGGT
+758 QTKSGGT

-781 LMKLVSLIRTYFR
+781 LKKLVSLIRAYFS

-806 TQTLLDAQQQP
+806 TQTLLDAQKQP

-841 QNEIIARTEND
+841 QNEIIARTENEEF
-852 CL
+852 

>member
-1 MPNGRIYELSMS
+1 M
-13 IYQLKGVPLHP
+13 
-24 HLTMNDMAT
+24 TT

-58 ERVKRLHQQSID
+58 DRVKRLHQQSID

-97 ILRARN
+97 ILRAKN

-115 GEDELIVGERGPVP
+115 GKDELIVGERGPVP

-154 QPYFISQEDID
+154 QPYYISQDDID
-165 TYEREVIPYWQG
+165 TYEREVIPYWEG
-177 CTQRER
+177 RTQRER

-218 MYQRGLLDCKALIAK
+218 MYHRGLLDTKALIAK

-274 EKMAVTES
+274 EKMADELEKTLSPTLPHNGEGNRPDGS
-282 DPQRKAELLKIA
+282 PHYGGDARRAERVSELRKIA
-294 EVCRWVPAHAPRDM
+294 DVCRWVPAHAPRDM

-349 AEGTMTREKA
+349 ADGTLTREKA
-359 KELLSCFWIKFN
+359 KELISCFWIKFN

-397 GGIDKYGHNAVNELS
+397 GGIDREGNNAVNELS

-434 EVTPDEFVMAGAK
+434 KVTPDEFVMAGAK

-462 VYTKELMRQGKTQE
+462 TYTKELVRQGKTQE

-535 TSYEELYEAYH
+535 KTYEELYEAYH

-579 IDDCITRGRVYY
+579 IDDCITRGRDYY

-626 FTMDELLEAVANNWG
+626 FTMDELLKAVSENFEGN
-641 RGDNC
+641 
-646 QLSTVNCQLEKTRQ
+646 EKMRQ

-672 DDYADSIAVKVYNDL
+672 DEYADTIAVKVYDDL
-687 VAAIEGHP
+687 VDAIEGHP

-720 ASVNGRMAHFAISD
+720 ASVNGRLAHFAISD

-758 QTQSGGT
+758 QTKSGGT

-781 LMKLVSLIRTYFR
+781 LRKLVSLIRAYFS

-806 TQTLLDAQQQP
+806 TQTLLDAQKQP
-817 DDYKDL
+817 EDYKDL

-841 QNEIIARTEND
+841 QNEIIARTENET
-852 CL
+852 L

>member
-1 MPNGRIYELSMS
+1 
-13 IYQLKGVPLHP
+13 
-24 HLTMNDMAT
+24 MNP
-33 TVAMR
+33 
-38 KPHSK
+38 K
-43 MNYALQHPENEGGMN
+43 NEGGMN
-58 ERVKRLHQQSID
+58 DRVKRLHRQSID

-97 ILRARN
+97 ILRAKN

-115 GEDELIVGERGPVP
+115 GKDELIVGERGPVP

-141 TVEDLHTLNDREL
+141 SVEDLHTLNTREL
-154 QPYFISQEDID
+154 QPYHISQEDID
-165 TYEREVIPYWQG
+165 TYAREVIPYWEG
-177 CTQRER
+177 RTQRER

-218 MYQRGLLDCKALIAK
+218 MYQRGLLDCKALIAQ
-233 TLSELDFINDPEAT
+233 TLNELDFINDPEAT

-260 DAAILFAERHAELA
+260 DAAILFAERHADLA
-274 EKMAVTES
+274 EKMAAEES
-282 DPQRKAELLKIA
+282 NPQRKAELVKIA
-294 EVCRWVPAHAPRDM
+294 NVCRWVPAHAPRDM

-341 YPFYQKGL
+341 FPFYQKGI
-349 AEGTMTREKA
+349 ADGTMTREKA
-359 KELLSCFWIKFN
+359 KELISCFWIKFN

-397 GGIDKYGHNAVNELS
+397 GGIDKNGNNAVNELS
-412 YIILEIQEE
+412 YIILEVQEE

-434 EVTPDEFVMAGAK
+434 RVTPDEFVMAGAK

-462 VYTKELMRQGKTQE
+462 VYTKELVRQGKTQE

-535 TSYEELYEAYH
+535 TTYEQLYDAYH
-546 KQMIYFVNL
+546 QQMVYFVNM

-579 IDDCITRGRVYY
+579 IDDCITRGRDYY

-599 TYIQCTGLGTITDCL
+599 TYIQCTGLGTITDSL

-626 FTMDELLEAVANNWG
+626 FTMDELLKAVSCNWG
-641 RGDNC
+641 REDNC
-646 QLSTVNCQLEKTRQ
+646 QLSTVNCQLEKMRQ

-672 DDYADSIAVKVYNDL
+672 DEYADSIAVKVYDDL
-687 VAAIEGHP
+687 VEAIEGHP

-720 ASVNGRMAHFAISD
+720 ASVNGRLAHFAISD

-741 ADTNGPTAVIKS
+741 ADTHGPTAVIKS

-758 QTQSGGT
+758 QTKSGGT

-773 SLLKRDED
+773 ALLKRDED
-781 LMKLVSLIRTYFR
+781 LRKLVSLIRTYFN

-806 TQTLLDAQQQP
+806 TQTLLDAQKQP
-817 DDYKDL
+817 EEYKDL

-841 QNEIIARTEND
+841 QNEIIARTENAEM
-852 CL
+852 

>member
-1 MPNGRIYELSMS
+1 
-13 IYQLKGVPLHP
+13 
-24 HLTMNDMAT
+24 
-33 TVAMR
+33 
-38 KPHSK
+38 
-43 MNYALQHPENEGGMN
+43 MN

-90 YGKMPNC
+90 EGKMPNC
-97 ILRARN
+97 ILRAKN

-115 GEDELIVGERGPVP
+115 GEDELIVGERGPMP

-154 QPYFISQEDID
+154 QPYLISQEDID
-165 TYEREVIPYWQG
+165 TYAREVIPYWSG
-177 CTQRER
+177 RTQRER

-218 MYQRGLLDCKALIAK
+218 MYHRGLLDCKALIAK
-233 TLSELDFINDPEAT
+233 TLAELDFINDPEAT

-274 EKMAVTES
+274 EKMADELSSEGRAES
-282 DPQRKAELLKIA
+282 LERIAELRKIA
-294 EVCRWVPAHAPRDM
+294 DVCRWVPAHAPRDL

-349 AEGTMTREKA
+349 ADGTMTREKA
-359 KELLSCFWIKFN
+359 KELISCFWIKFN

-397 GGIDKYGHNAVNELS
+397 GGIDKNGNNAVNELS
-412 YIILEIQEE
+412 YIILEVQEE

-434 EVTPDEFVMAGAK
+434 KVTPDEFVMAGAK

-462 VYTKELMRQGKTQE
+462 TYTKELVRQGKTQE

-535 TSYEELYEAYH
+535 KTYEELYEAYH
-546 KQMIYFVNL
+546 QQMVYFVNL

-579 IDDCITRGRVYY
+579 IDDCITRGRDYY

-626 FTMDELLEAVANNWG
+626 FTMEELLHAVSHNFEG
-641 RGDNC
+641 
-646 QLSTVNCQLEKTRQ
+646 QEKMRQ

-672 DDYADSIAVKVYNDL
+672 NDYADTIAVKVYDDL
-687 VAAIEGHP
+687 VKAIEGHP

-720 ASVNGRMAHFAISD
+720 ASVNGRLAHFAISD

-741 ADTNGPTAVIKS
+741 ADTHGPTAVIKS

-773 SLLKRDED
+773 SLFRRDED
-781 LMKLVSLIRTYFR
+781 LRKLVSLIRTYFN

-806 TQTLLDAQQQP
+806 TQTLLDAQQHP
-817 DDYKDL
+817 EDYKDL

-841 QNEIIARTEND
+841 QNEIIARTENNEF
-852 CL
+852 

>member
-1 MPNGRIYELSMS
+1 MTI
-13 IYQLKGVPLHP
+13 
-24 HLTMNDMAT
+24 
-33 TVAMR
+33 AMR
-38 KPHSK
+38 QPHSK

-58 ERVKRLHQQSID
+58 DRVKRLHQQSID

-97 ILRARN
+97 ILRAKN

-115 GEDELIVGERGPVP
+115 GADELIVGERGPVP

-141 TVEDLHTLNDREL
+141 SVEDLHTLDTREL
-154 QPYFISQEDID
+154 QPYHISQEDID
-165 TYEREVIPYWQG
+165 TYAREVIPYWEG
-177 CTQRER
+177 RTQRER

-218 MYQRGLLDCKALIAK
+218 MYRRGLLDVKALIAK
-233 TLSELDFINDPEAT
+233 TLAELDFINDPEAT

-274 EKMAVTES
+274 EKMADAES
-282 DPQRKAELLKIA
+282 NPQRRAELLKIA
-294 EVCRWVPAHAPRDM
+294 DVCRWVPAHAPRDM

-341 YPFYQKGL
+341 YPFYKKGL
-349 AEGTMTREKA
+349 ADGTMTREKA
-359 KELLSCFWIKFN
+359 KELISCFWIKFN

-397 GGIDKYGHNAVNELS
+397 GGIDREGKNAVNELS

-434 EVTPDEFVMAGAK
+434 KVTPDEFVMAGAK

-462 VYTKELMRQGKTQE
+462 TYTKELVRQGKTQE

-522 KKLGLETGDPRTF
+522 KRLGLETGDPRTF
-535 TSYEELYEAYH
+535 TSYEQLYEAYH
-546 KQMIYFVNL
+546 KQMLYFVNM

-579 IDDCITRGRVYY
+579 IDDCITRGRDYY

-614 STLKK
+614 ATLKK

-626 FTMDELLEAVANNWG
+626 FTMDELLKAVASNWG
-641 RGDNC
+641 RDENC
-646 QLSTVNCQLEKTRQ
+646 QLPTVNSQLEKMRQ
-660 FILNRTPFFGND
+660 FIMNRTPFFGND
-672 DDYADSIAVKVYNDL
+672 DDYADSIAVKVYDDL
-687 VAAIEGHP
+687 VKAIEGHP

-720 ASVNGRMAHFAISD
+720 ASVNGRLAHFAISD

-758 QTQSGGT
+758 QTKSGGT

-781 LMKLVSLIRTYFR
+781 LKKLVSLIRAYFS

-852 CL
+852 EF